1 MAEKEKRRRTL
12 NEEEMDK
19 IVEIFIEDHKDK
31 KDKDI
36 VDPVLLSK
44 KYNISLP
51 LVDKVYIKAV
61 LRGAPRLDLS
71 RPYKVKT
78 KSEDPFINKRGSMML
93 GKSIIQSLNED
104 LDDNS
109 KFNPGDKFKA
119 TLDNGSIVLTK
130 I

>member
-1 MAEKEKRRRTL
+1 MAENEKRRRTL
-12 NEEEMDK
+12 NEEEMDEFVK
-19 IVEIFIEDHKDK
+19 RFIEDHKDK
-31 KDKDI
+31 KDGDI

-51 LVDKVYIKAV
+51 LIDKVYIKAV
-61 LRGAPRLDLS
+61 LLKAPRLDLS
-71 RPYKVKT
+71 KTTKMKT

-119 TLDNGSIVLTK
+119 THNGESIILTK